1 MSYINILHALG
12 WLLVIL
18 AAAMCLPV
26 VSAIA
31 YEEHLA
37 LSGFLTGVMLTAFCG
52 GGLVLL
58 FREARQALSNA
69 DQLLLVSIM
78 WIVIAVFAAWP
89 ISQSLALPHG
99 GHAIFEALSGITTT
113 GFTLIEHLDE
123 VPRSVILWRAL
134 LQWLGGVISIVAI
147 AAVLAPQKI
156 AGLELR
162 LTPLARGENV
172 NALHRL
178 GSTTREVFNL
188 MAILTVACFFAIW
201 ASGVPAFDAFCL
213 SLSTLSTG
221 GFTPRDAGISAYNAP
236 YAQFWMVIFMLLGA
250 MSFTMHRQITR
261 AGIREAGRDPELIY
275 LLSVFLIAGAILS
288 CWFLLQSDVKGLSAL
303 TGGYFMAASMLST
316 SGFVPAGFEN
326 VEISPVV
333 ITGLALLGGAT
344 MSTAGGIKLMRLALL
359 LKQSSRELARL
370 AHPSGIIPSQFGGR
384 AFTIQTMKTVWAF
397 FVAYIVVLGLVAL
410 AVSLTEVDAA
420 HSIIAAVAAL
430 TNVGPLYDMVTLNVE
445 HGQSVREFHGGA
457 LWAISVAMVLGRV
470 ELIAVLCVLSLNFWR
485 R

>member
-1 MSYINILHALG
+1 MSYTNILHALG
-12 WLLVIL
+12 WLLVVL

-26 VSAIA
+26 ISAIA
-31 YEEHLA
+31 YDERLA
-37 LSGFLTGVMLTAFCG
+37 LSGFITGVMLTAFCG

-113 GFTLIEHLDE
+113 GFTLIEHLDD
-123 VPRSVILWRAL
+123 VPRSVILWRAV
-134 LQWLGGVISIVAI
+134 LQWLGGVMSIVAI

-178 GSTTREVFNL
+178 GSTAREVFNL

-221 GFTPRDAGISAYNAP
+221 GFTPRDAGLSAYSAP
-236 YAQFWMVIFMLLGA
+236 FAQFWMVIFMLLGA
-250 MSFTMHRQITR
+250 MSFSMHRQVAR
-261 AGIREAGRDPELIY
+261 AGLREIGRDPEFIY
-275 LLSVFLIAGAILS
+275 LIAVFLIAGAILS
-288 CWFLLQSDVKGLSAL
+288 SWFLLQSDVTGMSAL

-316 SGFVPAGFEN
+316 SGFIPAGFEN

-333 ITGLALLGGAT
+333 ITALALLGGAT

-370 AHPSGIIPSQFGGR
+370 AHPSGIIPTQFAGR
-384 AFTIQTMKTVWAF
+384 SFTIQTMKTVWAF
-397 FVAYIVVLGLVAL
+397 FIAYIVVLGVVAL
-410 AVSLTEVDAA
+410 VISLTEVDAA
-420 HSIIAAVAAL
+420 HSIIAAAAAL
-430 TNVGPLYDMVTLNVE
+430 TNVGPLYDMVSNNVE
-445 HGQSVREFHGGA
+445 YGQSVREMHGGA

-470 ELIAVLCVLSLNFWR
+470 ELIAVLCVLSVNFWR

>member
-1 MSYINILHALG
+1 
-12 WLLVIL
+12 
-18 AAAMCLPV
+18 
-26 VSAIA
+26 
-31 YEEHLA
+31 
-37 LSGFLTGVMLTAFCG
+37 
-52 GGLVLL
+52 
-58 FREARQALSNA
+58 
-69 DQLLLVSIM
+69 
-78 WIVIAVFAAWP
+78 
-89 ISQSLALPHG
+89 
-99 GHAIFEALSGITTT
+99 
-113 GFTLIEHLDE
+113 
-123 VPRSVILWRAL
+123 
-134 LQWLGGVISIVAI
+134 
-147 AAVLAPQKI
+147 
-156 AGLELR
+156 
-162 LTPLARGENV
+162 
-172 NALHRL
+172 
-178 GSTTREVFNL
+178 

-221 GFTPRDAGISAYNAP
+221 GFTPRDAGLSAYNAP

-250 MSFTMHRQITR
+250 MSFTMHRQIAR

-326 VEISPVV
+326 VEVSPVV

-410 AVSLTEVDAA
+410 AISLTEVDAA
-420 HSIIAAVAAL
+420 HSIVAAAAAL
-430 TNVGPLYDMVTLNVE
+430 TNVGPLYDMVTIMWSMARACGNSTA
-445 HGQSVREFHGGA
+445 GPFGP
-457 LWAISVAMVLGRV
+457 
-470 ELIAVLCVLSLNFWR
+470 SLLRWS
-485 R
+485 

>member
-1 MSYINILHALG
+1 MSYTNILHALG
-12 WLLVIL
+12 WLLVFL
-18 AAAMCLPV
+18 AAAMCLPI

-31 YEEHLA
+31 NEERLA

-69 DQLLLVSIM
+69 DQLFLVSIM
-78 WIVIAVFAAWP
+78 WIVIAIFAAWP
-89 ISQSLALPHG
+89 ISQSMALPHG
-99 GHAIFEALSGITTT
+99 GYAIFEALSGITTT

-147 AAVLAPQKI
+147 AAVLAPQNI

-172 NALHRL
+172 NALHRF
-178 GSTTREVFNL
+178 GTTAREVFNL
-188 MAILTVACFFAIW
+188 MAILTAACFFAIW

-221 GFTPRDAGISAYNAP
+221 GFTPRDAGLSAYNAP
-236 YAQFWMVIFMLLGA
+236 FAQFWMVIFMLLGA
-250 MSFTMHRQITR
+250 MSFSTHRQVAR
-261 AGIREAGRDPELIY
+261 AGLRATDRDPEFIY
-275 LLSVFLIAGAILS
+275 LVVVFLIAGAVLS
-288 CWFLLQSDVKGLSAL
+288 SWFLLQSDVKGIDAL
-303 TGGYFMAASMLST
+303 AGGYFMAASMLST
-316 SGFVPAGFEN
+316 SGFVPAGLEN

-333 ITGLALLGGAT
+333 ITSLALLGGAT

-370 AHPSGIIPSQFGGR
+370 AHPSGIIPTQFAGR

-397 FVAYIVVLGLVAL
+397 FIAYIVALGVVAL
-410 AVSLTEVDAA
+410 IISLTEVDAV
-420 HSIIAAVAAL
+420 HSLVAAAAAL
-430 TNVGPLYDMVTLNVE
+430 TNVGPLYDIVTNNAE
-445 HGQSVREFHGGA
+445 HGKSVRELDGGA
-457 LWAISVAMVLGRV
+457 LWALSVGMILGRV
-470 ELIAVLCVLSLNFWR
+470 ELLAVLSVLSVNFWR